1 MNEMAYNL
9 ASLYVGRTFDY
20 ATIMKLAAQQKVS
33 RSSVKRHIVTI
44 VIDRRNELMNDM
56 SIDYQDKHI
65 AVDSL
70 HDLLLRLKDNKYG
83 LPYGR
88 YYEFINHTISY
99 FKKIE

>member
-20 ATIMKLAAQQKVS
+20 ATIMKVAAQQNVS
-33 RSSVKRHIVTI
+33 RSSIKRHIVTI

-56 SIDYQDKHI
+56 SINHQDKI
-65 AVDSL
+65 QAVDAL
-70 HDLLLRLKDNKYG
+70 HDLLLRFGDNKYG

-88 YYEFINHTISY
+88 YYEFMNHTIIC
-99 FKKIE
+99 FVK